1 MLDCLIIN
9 GSVID
14 GSGAPVS
21 EKNIG
26 ILGDRIAYVG
36 SDLPRSKTII
46 DAKGL
51 IVSPGFIDTHGHSE
65 FTLLADGRAE
75 GKILQGITTEINGNC
90 GLSAAP
96 LLGEA
101 FERREI
107 DLEELGITDRWSTF
121 NEYFEILNKRGIS
134 LNFITLCGHGNIRAS
149 VIGYRDIP
157 PDEDSMNDMKRL
169 LSESIG
175 QGAKGLSTGLIYP
188 PGIYCKTEELIELCK
203 TLNSNSNFI
212 YTSHMRSE
220 GDELIESVE
229 EVIDI
234 AIKAGVRA
242 HVSHIKTMGKENWH
256 KVATVL
262 QCLENAR
269 RSGADITCDRYPYI
283 ASSTDLDSILPAWV
297 FDGGVEEELK
307 RLSNI
312 EILNKIRY
320 EMRGLDDDY
329 WRGVYISLVNRD
341 ENKWMEGQT
350 LYDISVKS
358 GMTPIDIFFRIAID
372 ERARAGAIFF
382 SMSEDNLKKFLS
394 LSYSMI
400 GTDSSARSFTG
411 TTASGKPHPRG
422 FGSFPRFIG
431 RYVRDEGLMS
441 LSEAVR
447 KASYLP
453 ALTFGIEGRGLISE
467 GFYADIVIFDYDR
480 IYDTANFREPFKKPE
495 GISNVFVNGVM
506 TVNEGK
512 FTGALAGR
520 ILK

>member
-14 GSGAPVS
+14 GSGGPVS
-21 EKNIG
+21 EKNVG

-36 SDLPRSKTII
+36 SDMPRSKII
-46 DAKGL
+46 LDAKGL

-65 FTLLADGRAE
+65 FTLIADGKAE

-101 FERREI
+101 FERRSI

-134 LNFITLCGHGNIRAS
+134 LNFLTLCGHGNIRAS
-149 VIGYRDIP
+149 VIGYGDIP
-157 PDEDSMNDMKRL
+157 PDEGAMNNMKRL
-169 LSESIG
+169 LSDAVG

-188 PGIYCKTEELIELCK
+188 PGIYSKTEELIELCNG
-203 TLNSNSNFI
+203 LNLNSNFI

-229 EVIDI
+229 EVINI
-234 AIKAGVRA
+234 GIKAGVKA
-242 HVSHIKTMGKENWH
+242 HVSHIKTMGKGNWH
-256 KVATVL
+256 KVDRVL
-262 QCLENAR
+262 ECLENAR
-269 RSGADITCDRYPYI
+269 QAGVDITCDRYPYI

-297 FDGGVEEELK
+297 FDGGIEEELE

-312 EILNKIRY
+312 EIQNKIRY
-320 EMRGLDDDY
+320 EMRGLDNDY
-329 WRGVYISLVNRD
+329 WKGVFISSVNRP
-341 ENKWMEGQT
+341 ENKWMEGEN
-350 LYDISVKS
+350 LCDISVKEGIS
-358 GMTPIDIFFRIAID
+358 PLDIFFRIVME

-382 SMSEDNLKKFLS
+382 SMSEDNLKKFL
-394 LSYSMI
+394 LLPYSMI

-422 FGSFPRFIG
+422 FGSLPRFIG
-431 RYVRDEGLMS
+431 RYIRDAGLMP
-441 LSEAVR
+441 LREAVR

-453 ALTFGIEGRGLISE
+453 ALTFNIEGRGLIAE
-467 GFYADIVIFDYDR
+467 GFYADIVVFDYDK
-480 IYDTANFREPFKKPE
+480 IYDTADFKEPFNKPE
-495 GISNVFVNGVM
+495 GMYNVFVNGVM
-506 TVNEGK
+506 IVKDGE
-512 FTGALAGR
+512 FTGTLAGR
-520 ILK
+520 ILR